1 MVAAGSIVTVTLSG
15 EVQGV
20 LTATDLQSEVSAT
33 LIRAGLPVRSIAI
46 DDGGALDNFLTFRWL
61 HYLYTATVVVEA
73 PGDFESPDDVG
84 GIVQHAF
91 YTATGLYPQSAVSA
105 ITTAAAAA
113 AVLPFGTAAPAID
126 WSKYL
131 PSLQTFAD
139 SVHLDVRLI
148 VIGLLALLAVIVF
161 ALAPHAGTITKALV

>member
-1 MVAAGSIVTVTLSG
+1 MVLAGSIVTVTLSG

-20 LTATDLQSEVSAT
+20 LTATDLQSDVSAT

-46 DDGGALDNFLTFRWL
+46 DNGGEVANFLTFRWL

-73 PGDFESPDDVG
+73 PGDFDSPDDIG

-126 WSKYL
+126 WGKYL

-139 SVHLDVRLI
+139 SLHLDVRVLAL
-148 VIGLLALLAVIVF
+148 GLLALVGVLIF